1 MDDPIKLAV
10 DDHNER
16 VAKTHLLE
24 LEAKQKELEIELREY
39 DISFRETKLNQGLDL
54 TSIKQENL
62 RRAIE
67 TSSNALDKISKVNPE
82 ALGVKELRDLLLSA
96 VGLLKEEI
104 EKK

>member
-1 MDDPIKLAV
+1 MGDKLAV

-24 LEAKQKELEIELREY
+24 LEAKQKEFEIELREY
-39 DISFRETKLNQGLDL
+39 DL

-67 TSSNALDKISKVNPE
+67 TSSNALDKIYKDMVAGMGNNPE
-82 ALGVKELRDLLLSA
+82 VLVKELNDLLLSA